1 MNTNNPF
8 VAVLMG
14 SDSDW
19 PVMQAAVEVLRRL
32 RIAVE
37 VRITSA
43 HRTPAATSQY
53 VAEAAERGCA
63 VFIAGAGM
71 AAHLAG
77 AVAAHTTRPVIGV
90 PLDAS
95 SLGGMDALLSTVQMP
110 GGFPVAT
117 VAVGKAGATNAGYLA
132 AQVLAVADAALAQR
146 LSVEREERARAVG
159 EKNAELQKALP
170 T

>member
-1 MNTNNPF
+1 MNAIHPF

-19 PVMQAAVEVLRRL
+19 PVMQSAVEVLRRL
-32 RIAVE
+32 GISVE

-53 VAEAAERGCA
+53 VTEAVERGCA

-95 SLGGMDALLSTVQMP
+95 PLGGMDALLSTVQMP
-110 GGFPVAT
+110 GGIPVAA

-146 LSVEREERARAVG
+146 LSVEREERAGAVG
-159 EKNAELQKALP
+159 EKNAELQRSIR